1 MIRNLKDL
9 IFEWNA
15 FNTLV
20 ILSTLSLF
28 YLLFITNPSYTSVP
42 SGVWHY
48 IIARYSY
55 GNSDFELDVWAKPV
69 FTIFAVYFFLF
80 VLKVLHFIQIR
91 CIFFINILIL
101 KMVSPFLRLSFSLL
115 FFILGIM
122 GEYKLNIFKE
132 FLNRRSYIIKK

>member
-15 FNTLV
+15 FNTLL

-69 FTIFAVYFFLF
+69 FTQYYWSLE
-80 VLKVLHFIQIR
+80 LKGES
-91 CIFFINILIL
+91 ILIS
-101 KMVSPFLRLSFSLL
+101 KAVTCAQEH
-115 FFILGIM
+115 ILGNTWC
-122 GEYKLNIFKE
+122 ELSVN
-132 FLNRRSYIIKK
+132 